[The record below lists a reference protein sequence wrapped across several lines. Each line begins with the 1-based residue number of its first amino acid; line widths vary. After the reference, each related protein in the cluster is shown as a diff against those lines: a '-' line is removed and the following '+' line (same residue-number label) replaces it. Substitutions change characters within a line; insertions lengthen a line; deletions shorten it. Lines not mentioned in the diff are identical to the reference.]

1 MLITDATFKKFQ
13 DLVRKESGINLP
25 DIKKSLVISRLA
37 KRLRYYNTES
47 YDIYYKHVIED
58 PMELQIMIDLITT
71 NETSFFREPHH
82 FDFLKT
88 SVLPHFKEGKFRAW
102 SAAASIG
109 AEAYT
114 LAMILDE
121 ALFPRHITWEVVG
134 TDINTEVILKAKNS
148 LYPME
153 HAKSIDHKYLKK
165 YCLEGVNEYDGFF
178 MIDDHLKSNCKFLN
192 ANLMDPLS
200 SQLGQF
206 DVIFLRNMLIYFDNE
221 NKKTIVENV
230 IKLLKKGGYLFIGH
244 SETLNNL
251 TDQVR
256 LIHPTIYIKD

>member
-1 MLITDATFKKFQ
+1 MAITDSTFKKFQ

-25 DIKKSLVISRLA
+25 DVKRNLVTSRLA
-37 KRLRYYNTES
+37 KRLRHYGMDS
-47 YDIYYKHVIED
+47 YDAYLKRVND
-58 PMELQIMIDLITT
+58 DSTELQMMIDLITT

-82 FDFLKT
+82 FDFLKM
-88 SVLPHFKEGKFRAW
+88 SILPQFREGKYRAW

-121 ALFPRHITWEVVG
+121 ALLPRHIVWEVVG
-134 TDINTEVILKAKNS
+134 TDINTEVIVKAKHS

-153 HAKSIDHKYLKK
+153 HAKSIDTKYLKK
-165 YCLEGVNEYDGFF
+165 YCLEGINKFEGFF
-178 MIDDHLKSNCKFLN
+178 LIDDYLKNNCKFLN
-192 ANLMDPLS
+192 ANLMNPPL

-221 NKKTIVENV
+221 NKKIIVENV
-230 IKLLKKGGYLFIGH
+230 IKALKKGGYLFVGH
-244 SETLNNL
+244 SETLNKI

-256 LIHPTIYIKD
+256 QIRPTIYIKD